1 MQEKLLQEFENYFE
15 SAVHKVAFSELWLL
29 SAVQHSGKAQFMTKY
44 ECVSNSVSDET
55 LEYYVFYKGI
65 ILHK

>member
-1 MQEKLLQEFENYFE
+1 MQEKLLHAFENYFE
-15 SAVHKVAFSELWLL
+15 SVVHHKVAFSEPWLL

-55 LEYYVFYKGI
+55 LEHLR
-65 ILHK
+65 ILKRNNFT